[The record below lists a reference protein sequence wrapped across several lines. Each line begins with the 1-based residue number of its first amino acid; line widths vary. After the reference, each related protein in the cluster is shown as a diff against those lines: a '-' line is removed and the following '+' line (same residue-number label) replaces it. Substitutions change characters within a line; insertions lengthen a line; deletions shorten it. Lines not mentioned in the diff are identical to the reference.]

1 MKNFLSR
8 RHLFRASFALAL
20 GLGACTENK
29 SAPAPTP
36 VTPTPATP
44 VTPTPAAA
52 NAEARDYAQYT
63 ELMWSDEFD
72 GAAIDATK
80 WGYDLGSNNGWG
92 NNELEYYTN
101 STENAALSGGNLVI
115 QAKKQSQGG
124 REYTSARMLT
134 KGKQDFKFGRVD
146 VRAKLPKG
154 QGIWPAIWM
163 LGSDIDQNNW
173 PKCGEIDI
181 MELRGQAPNKILS
194 TMHYPDATGAHK
206 YKGIEPVTLPNN
218 ASFADDFHVFSVVRS
233 QDKMRFFL
241 DGTLY
246 YTFTSSDASIYPFN
260 NPFFLVL
267 NVAVGGDFLGN
278 PDATTVFPQQ
288 MTVDYVRYYQ
298 YK

>member
-1 MKNFLSR
+1 MKNFPSR
-8 RHLFRASFALAL
+8 RHLLRVSFALAL

-29 SAPAPTP
+29 SAPTPTP
-36 VTPTPATP
+36 VPPATPATP
-44 VTPTPAAA
+44 TTPAAV
-52 NAEARDYAQYT
+52 NADAKDYAQYT
-63 ELMWSDEFD
+63 ELVWSDEFD
-72 GAAIDATK
+72 GAAVDQSK
-80 WGYDLGSNNGWG
+80 WGYDLGNNNGWG

-101 STENAALSGGNLVI
+101 TTDNASVSGGNLVI
-115 QAKKQSQGG
+115 QAQKQAQGG
-124 REYTSARMLT
+124 RDYTSARMLT
-134 KGKQDFKFGRVD
+134 KGKQDFKFGRLD
-146 VRAKLPKG
+146 VRARLPKG

-181 MELRGQAPNKILS
+181 MELRGQDPTKVLS
-194 TMHYPDATGAHK
+194 TMHYPNSAGAHA
-206 YKGIEPVTLPNN
+206 YKGIDKVALPNN

-233 QDKMRFFL
+233 QDQMRFFL
-241 DGTLY
+241 DGALY
-246 YTFTSSDASIYPFN
+246 YTFSTSDTAIYPFN

-288 MTVDYVRYYQ
+288 LTVDYVRYYQ

>member
-1 MKNFLSR
+1 MKKIPSR
-8 RHLFRASFALAL
+8 HRHLFRISFVLAL

-29 SAPAPTP
+29 SAPTPILMTPTP
-36 VTPTPATP
+36 VA
-44 VTPTPAAA
+44 PTPAAV
-52 NAEARDYAQYT
+52 NSEARDYAQYT

-72 GAAIDATK
+72 GVAVDPTK

-101 STENAALSGGNLVI
+101 STENASLSGGNLVI
-115 QAKKQSQGG
+115 QAKKQAQGG
-124 REYTSARMLT
+124 RDYTSARMLT

-163 LGSDIDQNNW
+163 LGNDIDQNNW

-181 MELRGQAPNKILS
+181 MELRGQEPTKILS
-194 TMHYPDATGAHK
+194 TMHYPNSVGAHAF
-206 YKGIEPVTLPNN
+206 KGVSNIALPNG
-218 ASFADDFHVFSVVRS
+218 ASFADDFHLFSVVRS
-233 QDKMRFFL
+233 QNQIRFFL

-246 YTFTSSDASIYPFN
+246 YTFSTNDTSIYPFN

-267 NVAVGGDFLGN
+267 NVAVGGDFVGN
-278 PDATTVFPQQ
+278 PDASTVFPQQ
-288 MTVDYVRYYQ
+288 LTVDYVRYYQ